1 MPFLEQPL
9 GNIQSSRI
17 ISSISC
23 LLFLMIFISC
33 IEDRNEKPYQE
44 FDANGVLI
52 AQTPL
57 WSYNSYAGTGGST
70 ITPEYYDGNIMLPGS
85 DSLGRDVINAINLNT
100 GEKVWSW
107 NESLIQS
114 GLYNNSEYEISIMNK
129 VWIFQ
134 DSRYFQ
140 AIDVETGKTIWR
152 KELDG
157 NIATGV
163 QILNDK
169 YYTIFEFMENDT
181 ITHPTLIAGDILTG
195 EYEKIV
201 EIPLDQIQ
209 FFGFFYGAT
218 SPPRLYI
225 ENGEIFAFM
234 VFTSN
239 VDLYANQSLHHIMS
253 YNVTQRK
260 IHVDKTRVGLDTMN
274 LPFSQ
279 RPVMYKNV
287 MVVNP
292 FERLY
297 GMDKNTGEVLWERD
311 GFGNDGSGVFT
322 YALYKDLIFTV
333 NKTGGT
339 QRVMAMDPETG
350 RTVWQDLGRGGSAE
364 SVHFLNDVLYFSSRG
379 DGHVYAYD
387 THNGKLLWDLTPP
400 SGGGRFFQGY
410 GGFRVV
416 PGKEDEKG
424 KVIATTSK
432 NTYCYEAER

>member
-1 MPFLEQPL
+1 MT
-9 GNIQSSRI
+9 
-17 ISSISC
+17 
-23 LLFLMIFISC
+23 SC

-44 FDANGVLI
+44 FDTNGILI

-57 WSYNSYAGTGGST
+57 WSYNSYAGTGGSK

-85 DSLGRDVINAINLNT
+85 DSLGRDVINALDIDT

-107 NESLIQS
+107 DEGLIQGGS
-114 GLYNNSEYEISIMNK
+114 FNMYEYKISIKDNI
-129 VWIFQ
+129 WIFQ
-134 DSRYFQ
+134 HSRFFH
-140 AIDVETGKTIWR
+140 ALDVQSGETLWR

-157 NIATGV
+157 ALAMGV
-163 QILNDK
+163 QILGDK

-209 FFGFFYGAT
+209 FFSFFYGVSAA
-218 SPPRLYI
+218 PRVYK
-225 ENGEIFAFM
+225 ENGDVFSFMAF
-234 VFTSN
+234 TGN
-239 VDLYANQSLHHIMS
+239 VDLYTNQSLHHVMS
-253 YNVTQRK
+253 YNVTQGE
-260 IHVDKTRVGLDTMN
+260 IHFDKTRVDPDTMN

-279 RPVMYKNV
+279 RPVMYKEV
-287 MVVNP
+287 MVINP
-292 FERLY
+292 SGKLY
-297 GMDKNTGEVLWERD
+297 GIDKNTGKVLWKRD
-311 GFGNDGSGVFT
+311 GFGDDGSGVFT
-322 YALYKDLIFTV
+322 YALYKDLILAV
-333 NKTGGT
+333 NNIGGT

-387 THNGKLLWDLTPP
+387 THDGRLLWDLTPP
-400 SGGGRFFQGY
+400 SGGGRFFRGY

-416 PGKEDEKG
+416 PGEEDEKG